1 MAELMLAK
9 EVTAAMLERLAQRTS
24 VLKEK
29 NIVPKLTIVRCG
41 ENPSDMAYERGALK
55 RAEQAGVET
64 QVIALPETVSK
75 QTLISTMERL
85 NADVSVHGVLLF
97 RPLPAHL
104 KPDQEEICNTLCPEK
119 DIDCMTDLSYAGI
132 FTGKKLGFAPCTAQA
147 VIEILDHYGI
157 DLTGKRVAVIGRS
170 LVIGKPAS
178 VMLIS
183 RHATV
188 TVCHTRTKDIPSI
201 TRDSDI
207 IVSAAG
213 VAGSLTRD
221 FVRPGQI
228 VIDVSINFDDNGMCG
243 DSVFSDVAPIVEKI
257 TPVPGGVGG
266 VTSAVLISHVVE
278 AAERTTLR

>member
-9 EVTAAMLERLAQRTS
+9 EVTAAMLDRLAQRTS

-55 RAEQAGVET
+55 RAAQAGVET

-104 KPDQEEICNTLCPEK
+104 KPDREEICNTLCPEK

-170 LVIGKPAS
+170 LVIGKPVS

-188 TVCHTRTKDIPSI
+188 TVCHTRTKDVPSI
-201 TRDSDI
+201 TREADI

>member
-9 EVTAAMLERLAQRTS
+9 EVTAAMLERLAQRTF

-55 RAEQAGVET
+55 RAAQAGVET

-104 KPDQEEICNTLCPEK
+104 KPDQDEICNTLCPEK

-132 FTGKKLGFAPCTAQA
+132 FTGKKLGYAPCTAQA
-147 VIEILDHYGI
+147 VLEILDHYGI

-170 LVIGKPAS
+170 LVIGKPVS
-178 VMLIS
+178 VMLIA

-188 TVCHTRTKDIPSI
+188 TVCHTRTKDVPSI
-201 TRDSDI
+201 TREADI

>member
-64 QVIALPETVSK
+64 QVIALPETAEK
-75 QTLISTMERL
+75 QELIATIEAL
-85 NADVSVHGVLLF
+85 NRDTSVHGVLLF

-104 KPDQEEICNTLCPEK
+104 KCDQEEICNTLCPEK

-147 VIEILDHYGI
+147 VLEILDYYGI

-170 LVIGKPAS
+170 LVIGKPVS
-178 VMLIS
+178 VMLIA

-188 TVCHTRTKDIPSI
+188 TVCHTRTKDVPSI
-201 TRDSDI
+201 TREADI

-221 FVRPGQI
+221 FVRPGQT
-228 VIDVSINFDDNGMCG
+228 VVDVSINFDDNGMCG